1 MAKVTIGLVGC
12 GFVAELHMYAYKRV
26 HGIDAEVMAVT
37 ARGDHVL
44 EFAKKHK
51 IRKTYR
57 DFRDL
62 LDDAD
67 IEVIDICTPPALHA
81 SMIVDAV
88 RAGKHVICEKP
99 FAGYFGRPGDKTPI
113 GRNVPKSLMYE
124 RVLEEMEKTCRAV

>member
-26 HGIDAEVMAVT
+26 YGIDVEVIAVT

-44 EFAKKHK
+44 GFAKKHK

-62 LDDAD
+62 LDDAEID
-67 IEVIDICTPPALHA
+67 VIDICTPPALRA
-81 SMIVDAV
+81 SMPSAPESTPLPDAT
-88 RAGKHVICEKP
+88 VILDKYIP
-99 FAGYFGRPGDKTPI
+99 GRWAP
-113 GRNVPKSLMYE
+113 
-124 RVLEEMEKTCRAV
+124 